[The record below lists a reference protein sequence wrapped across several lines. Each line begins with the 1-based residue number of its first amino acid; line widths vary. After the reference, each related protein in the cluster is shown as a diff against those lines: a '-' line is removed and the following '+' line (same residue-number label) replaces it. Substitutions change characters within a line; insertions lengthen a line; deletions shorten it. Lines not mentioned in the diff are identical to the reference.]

1 MKTRRFLPLLLAAL
15 ALPVAAQTP
24 WAPADMEAEKTRI
37 DGERKSIDARYDE
50 ERAVCYK
57 KFAVQ
62 DCLTDARRRRRAQVE
77 DLNRQEAILNDAE
90 RKRRAAAA
98 LERLDEKASPA
109 SATEEAANRERAQQ
123 SQQGREQ
130 RAAERAADRQA
141 KDEQAA
147 ANRRAFEERQRAHAQ
162 EQAKTA
168 ERRSQDQIERE
179 RYEAKL
185 KQAEQERAELE
196 ARNAK
201 RTKPRSPPLPTP
213 PP

>member
-1 MKTRRFLPLLLAAL
+1 MKTRRFLPFFLLAAL
-15 ALPVAAQTP
+15 ALPAAAQ
-24 WAPADMEAEKTRI
+24 APANAEAEKTRI
-37 DGERKSIDARYDE
+37 AGERKAIDERYDQ
-50 ERAVCYK
+50 ERAVCYQ

-62 DCLTDARRRRRAQVE
+62 DCLTDARRRRRVQVE

-98 LERLDEKASPA
+98 LERLDQKASPV
-109 SATEEAANRERAQQ
+109 SAAEDAANRERAQQ
-123 SQQGREQ
+123 SQQDREQ

-141 KDEQAA
+141 REAQAA
-147 ANRRAFEERQRAHAQ
+147 ANRRAYDEKQRAHAQ

-168 ERRSQDQIERE
+168 ERRSQEQVERE

-185 KQAEQERAELE
+185 KQAEQERAELD

-213 PP
+213 AP

>member
-15 ALPVAAQTP
+15 ALSAAAQTP
-24 WAPADMEAEKTRI
+24 SAPADMEVEKTRI

-62 DCLTDARRRRRAQVE
+62 DCLTDARRRRRVQVE

-98 LERLDEKASPA
+98 LERLDEKAGPA

-147 ANRRAFEERQRAHAQ
+147 ANRRAYEERQRAHAQ
-162 EQAKTA
+162 EQ
-168 ERRSQDQIERE
+168 
-179 RYEAKL
+179 
-185 KQAEQERAELE
+185 
-196 ARNAK
+196 
-201 RTKPRSPPLPTP
+201 
-213 PP
+213 